1 MPKRG
6 KKQRKSRRRNANL
19 ARFGNPPPSIRNLQR
34 LTMWVGFLV
43 DTGISGPT
51 GGFAQLISPQLIP
64 NFQLRF
70 SNWLNFRMLAWT
82 AQVTI
87 LFGSDNVQSGFP
99 AAVAAVEWSSAS
111 GGDLSPPNSMEEI
124 SVLPQTRYL
133 STSGFNPRNAVTL
146 RWRNKDV
153 NSLLFQPTSVYSRMF
168 VRQSYI
174 VGRIQNGSS
183 GALANKLFIRGKL
196 LLEFRD
202 MVAFSTL
209 SHSNLL
215 KDLTVAGDEPVLV

>member
-19 ARFGNPPPSIRNLQR
+19 ARFSNPPPSVRNLQR

-43 DTGISGPT
+43 DSGIPGPT
-51 GGFAQLISPQLIP
+51 GGFAQLIDPTLIP

-70 SNWLNFRMLAWT
+70 SNWLNYRMLAWT

-87 LFGSDNVQSGFP
+87 LFDSANVQAGFP
-99 AAVAAVEWSSAS
+99 AAVAAVEFSAGA
-111 GGDLSPPNSMEEI
+111 GGTLSPPNSMEEI
-124 SVLPQTRYL
+124 SVLPQTRYI
-133 STSGFNPRNAVTL
+133 STSGYNPRNAVTL
-146 RWRNKDV
+146 RWRNRDV
-153 NSLLFQPTSVYSRMF
+153 NSLLFQPTSTTTIY

-174 VGRIQNGSS
+174 VGRIQNGAA
-183 GALANKLFIRGKL
+183 GPLANKLFIRGKM

-202 MVAFSTL
+202 MVAFSTF

-215 KDLTVAGDEPVLV
+215 KDLSVSGDEPVIV